1 MKGKEKNM
9 EFSKKGTGF
18 ASDEAIIDLY
28 WQRDERAIGET
39 HRKYGKYLFTVA
51 NNILDDK
58 QDCEESLNDT
68 YLGAWRA
75 IPPERPRILKAFLT
89 VILRRNAINRY
100 NYLTAKRRVPTSL
113 TESLDELGECVA
125 STEEGDSKRLGEA
138 INAFLK
144 AQTPRR
150 RYIFIGRYYLAE
162 PIEKIAHELGVSRST
177 VDKELSKLR
186 TDLRT
191 HLEEEGYAI

>member
-9 EFSKKGTGF
+9 EFSKKGTGL

-39 HRKYGKYLFTVA
+39 HRKYGKYLFAVA

-125 STEEGDSKRLGEA
+125 STEEGDAKRLGEA

-150 RYIFIGRYYLAE
+150 RYIFVGRYYLAE